1 MTGQNKVEIGFFRMI
16 FAPFRIA
23 VFLFHMLF
31 SYLVYITLLYPVKL
45 FGINKFRWKNIMLKL
60 WARTGLGILGV
71 RLKVSGSVP
80 KPPFYLVSNHLSYL
94 DIPVFYS
101 LLDTTFVSKAEVKHW
116 PVIGAMARSL
126 HVIFIDRKK
135 RSDVVRVN
143 REISAEIH
151 DQQGVLMFPEATT
164 SSGES
169 VLPFR
174 ASLLGYAADSK
185 MDVSY
190 AAIRYRTGEKDHPAH
205 LSVCWWGEDMP
216 ILQHLMKLLSNKN
229 VTAEVV
235 FGDETIVAD
244 NRKELAEQ
252 LERKVKEIFV
262 PVETPANLSPVP
274 GRT

>member
-1 MTGQNKVEIGFFRMI
+1 MG
-16 FAPFRIA
+16 
-23 VFLFHMLF
+23 
-31 SYLVYITLLYPVKL
+31 
-45 FGINKFRWKNIMLKL
+45 LKI
-60 WARTGLGILGV
+60 LGI
-71 RLKVSGSVP
+71 RLKVAGSVP

-143 REISAEIH
+143 QEISAEIH

-174 ASLLGYAADSK
+174 ASLLGYAAETK
-185 MDVSY
+185 MEVSY
-190 AAIRYRTGEKDHPAH
+190 AAIRYCTGEKDHPAH

-216 ILQHLMKLLSNKN
+216 ILQHLRKLLSNKN

-235 FGDETIVAD
+235 FGEGTVVSD

-252 LERKVKEIFV
+252 LEKRVNEIFE
-262 PVETPANLSPVP
+262 PVENPESLYSMP
-274 GRT
+274 GGT